1 LIATGFRSRLHVLS
15 EPNVLPLASATLFNA
30 AGNNVYS
37 VALGWLAYDMTK
49 SPLAVGAVLGFRTL
63 PMLFMGL
70 LSGAVNDRMHRPTVL
85 RLYALYYTALSFGF
99 TTLLFF
105 GDVRV
110 AHMLVYMFL
119 VGLGFAFGPAARR
132 AIYAD
137 SVERSHVVDALAVD
151 ATLFGLGHLTMPAIV
166 GLVLA
171 TYGAGTAFALQG
183 ILYTVMTILAF
194 RVSTPRRAVAL
205 GGHPP
210 YLTSIKEG
218 LSYAKGQPGVLRML
232 GLASFLTLLGTD
244 FVTAL
249 VSVVSVEVFD
259 AGAQGI
265 GLILAGVAAG
275 AMVGPMDLL
284 ALKDWL
290 GTVGTLAGS
299 VAVLGVAMIAFAAAP
314 TLGLAIAAFVV
325 IGAMLPIQKALTDGY
340 IQLAVAEEFRG
351 RVGSLIQ
358 MTRGVSSLS
367 ALLAGAMAQFLG
379 VEIAIAIAGAT
390 VSAGALWSFR
400 TFKRYGVDGWS

>member
-1 LIATGFRSRLHVLS
+1 MQVLS
-15 EPNVLPLASATLFNA
+15 EPNVLPLAAATLFNA

-70 LSGAVNDRMHRPTVL
+70 LSGAVNDRMHRPAVL
-85 RLYALYYTALSFGF
+85 RLYTLYYTALSFAF

-110 AHMLVYMFL
+110 AHMLAYMFL

-137 SVERSHVVDALAVD
+137 SVERSRVVDALAID
-151 ATLFGLGHLTMPAIV
+151 ATLFGLGHMTMPAIV

-171 TYGAGTAFALQG
+171 AYGAGTAFALQG
-183 ILYTVMTILAF
+183 VLYSVMTLLAF
-194 RVSTPRRAVAL
+194 RVDSPRRAVAPT
-205 GGHPP
+205 GHPP
-210 YLTSIKEG
+210 ILTSIREG
-218 LSYAKGQPGVLRML
+218 LSYAKSEPGVLRML
-232 GLASFLTLLGTD
+232 ALASFLTLLGAD

-249 VSVVSVEVFD
+249 VAVVSVEIFD

-265 GLILAGVAAG
+265 GLMLAGVAAG
-275 AMVGPMDLL
+275 GMAGPMALL
-284 ALKDWL
+284 ALKERL

-299 VAVLGVAMIAFAAAP
+299 IAALGLAMIAFALAH
-314 TLGLAIAAFVV
+314 TLGLAIAAFVM
-325 IGAMLPIQKALTDGY
+325 IGAMLPVQKAITDGY
-340 IQLAVAEEFRG
+340 IQLAVAGDYRG

-367 ALLAGAMAQFLG
+367 ALLAGATAQLLG
-379 VEIAIAIAGAT
+379 VQVAIAIAGA
-390 VSAGALWSFR
+390 VVAVGALWSFR
-400 TFKRYGVDGWS
+400 TFRHYGVDGW

>member
-1 LIATGFRSRLHVLS
+1 VLG

-37 VALGWLAYDMTK
+37 VALGWLAYDLTK

-85 RLYALYYTALSFGF
+85 RLYTLYYTALSFGF
-99 TTLLFF
+99 TSLLYF

-110 AHMLVYMFL
+110 PHMLAYMFL

-137 SVERSHVVDALAVD
+137 SVDRSLVVDALAVD

-171 TYGAGTAFALQG
+171 TWGAGTAFALQG
-183 ILYTVMTILAF
+183 VLYTVMTFLAF
-194 RVSTPRRAVAL
+194 RVNTPRRPAVE

-210 YLTSIKEG
+210 FITSIREG
-218 LSYAKGQPGVLRML
+218 LAYAKGEPGVLRML
-232 GLASFLTLLGTD
+232 GLASFLTLLGGD

-249 VSVVSVEVFD
+249 VAVVSVEKFD

-265 GLILAGVAAG
+265 GLMLAGIAAG
-275 AMVGPMDLL
+275 GFVGPMLL
-284 ALKDWL
+284 IWLRARL
-290 GTVGTLAGS
+290 GTVATLSAS
-299 VAVLGVAMIAFAAAP
+299 VALLSEGMIAFAVAP
-314 TLGLAIAAFVV
+314 SLPLAMGAFVV
-325 IGAMLPIQKALTDGY
+325 IGSTLPIQKALTDGY
-340 IQLAVAEEFRG
+340 IQLAVAGEYRG
-351 RVGSLIQ
+351 RIGSLMQ

-367 ALLAGAMAQFLG
+367 TFLGGATAQFLG
-379 VEIAIAIAGAT
+379 VETAIMLAG
-390 VSAGALWSFR
+390 VSVAGWAVWSFR
-400 TFKRYGVDGWS
+400 TFKRYGVDGW

>member
-1 LIATGFRSRLHVLS
+1 VIATGFRRRLQILS

-85 RLYALYYTALSFGF
+85 RMYTLYYTTLSFGF
-99 TTLLFF
+99 TSLLFL

-110 AHMLVYMFL
+110 PHMLAYMFL

-137 SVERSHVVDALAVD
+137 SVPRSGVVDALAVD

-171 TYGAGTAFALQG
+171 TYGAATAFALQG
-183 ILYTVMTILAF
+183 VLYSVMTILAF
-194 RVSTPRRAVAL
+194 RVQTPRRAIAV

-210 YLTSIKEG
+210 ILTSIRGG
-218 LSYAKGQPGVLRML
+218 LSYARHQPGVLRML
-232 GLASFLTLLGTD
+232 GLASFLTLLGAD

-249 VSVVSVEVFD
+249 VAVISVENFG
-259 AGAQGI
+259 AGAQGV
-265 GLILAGVAAG
+265 GLMLAGVAAG
-275 AMVGPMDLL
+275 GMVGPMALL
-284 ALKDWL
+284 TLKDKL

-299 VAVLGVAMIAFAAAP
+299 VAVLGLGMVAFALAP
-314 TLGLAIAAFVV
+314 TLGFAIAAFAL
-325 IGAMLPIQKALTDGY
+325 IGAMLPVQKALTDGY
-340 IQLAVAEEFRG
+340 IQLAVHDEYRG

-367 ALLAGAMAQFLG
+367 ALLAGTMAQFLG
-379 VEIAIAIAGAT
+379 VEIAIAIAGVT
-390 VSAGALWSFR
+390 VAAGALWSFS
-400 TFKRYGVDGWS
+400 TFRRYGVDGW